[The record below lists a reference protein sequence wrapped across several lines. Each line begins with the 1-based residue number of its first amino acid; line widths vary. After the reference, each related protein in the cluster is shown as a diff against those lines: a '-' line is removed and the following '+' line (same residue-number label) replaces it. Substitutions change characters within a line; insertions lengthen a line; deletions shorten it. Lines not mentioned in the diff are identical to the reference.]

1 MFKTVT
7 AWSHLEIN
15 MSVVEVKSTS
25 MKKGAKIA
33 LMIAVTSVL
42 ALLAAVP
49 LFWPVNPKS
58 IEVNDVRVKVIVT
71 GVNFEESTEDN
82 SEQEDETEE
91 EPADEEE
98 SEEESTKGES

>member
-1 MFKTVT
+1 
-7 AWSHLEIN
+7 
-15 MSVVEVKSTS
+15 

-33 LMIAVTSVL
+33 LLIAVTSVL

-71 GVNFEESTEDN
+71 GVNLEESTEDN
-82 SEQEDETEE
+82 SGQEKEIE
-91 EPADEEE
+91 EPDDDE
-98 SEEESTKGES
+98 SEDDSTEGGA

>member
-7 AWSHLEIN
+7 AWLHLEIN

-33 LMIAVTSVL
+33 LLIAVTSVL

-58 IEVNDVRVKVIVT
+58 IEVNDVRVKVIVA
-71 GVNFEESTEDN
+71 GVNLEEPDDDESEDDSTEGG
-82 SEQEDETEE
+82 
-91 EPADEEE
+91 A
-98 SEEESTKGES
+98 

>member
-1 MFKTVT
+1 
-7 AWSHLEIN
+7 
-15 MSVVEVKSTS
+15 

-71 GVNFEESTEDN
+71 GVNLEESTEDN
-82 SEQEDETEE
+82 SIQED
-91 EPADEEE
+91 E
-98 SEEESTKGES
+98 SEEESTEENESEDDSRKGES

>member
-7 AWSHLEIN
+7 AWLHLEIN

-33 LMIAVTSVL
+33 LLIAVTSVL

-71 GVNFEESTEDN
+71 GVNLEEPDDDESEDDSTEGG
-82 SEQEDETEE
+82 
-91 EPADEEE
+91 A
-98 SEEESTKGES
+98 